1 MSCTIEIRYWT
12 FAFQY
17 LHEGFTFFLH
27 NVNICDFADE
37 TTTRICGKN
46 LEREY
51 FKIARKKIIC
61 LLYSFENKLG

>member
-46 LEREY
+46 LENTLKSLE
-51 FKIARKKIIC
+51 KK
-61 LLYSFENKLG
+61 LYACYIVLKTN